1 MNLVP
6 TSPKEKINQIFCIVL
21 LFSSTLFP
29 VRILPGNTRIDSL
42 LIPIAACLL
51 IFQNLNNWQTIWKTH
66 RKILLTLAVFYGW
79 IWVCAVFSPYLK
91 TAIKYNIMY
100 SINILIFL
108 AFLLITFDNNP
119 IDIYHKY
126 HRIIFNFLAL
136 LGFIGIVE
144 YFFPDNWFFDI
155 FGAYD
160 YLGHYPQVS
169 SLMQNPNQFG
179 TVMAIG
185 LGLGMILKKERVIQN
200 YEFYPGMFCL
210 FMSLALAASRNGWIV
225 FVLLIV
231 LGLIYRILTLKEAII
246 YSAIFIFTL
255 LFFPIPTYRL
265 GLKGSEI
272 FPLID
277 WLTQTQAEPGALI
290 PDPQST
296 AMSRFLLWKTAI
308 AQMVQHPITGIG
320 IGVFAEHIGPQVMGR
335 VGLHA
340 HNLFLNIGAETG
352 IPGLLIFLS
361 LLGQIVLQAT
371 WKNGSVMIFVILL
384 LVSQLPDFFIADF
397 TFMMV
402 ALYFLAIA
410 CQQRGREGVGCRV

>member
-1 MNLVP
+1 
-6 TSPKEKINQIFCIVL
+6 
-21 LFSSTLFP
+21 
-29 VRILPGNTRIDSL
+29 
-42 LIPIAACLL
+42 
-51 IFQNLNNWQTIWKTH
+51 
-66 RKILLTLAVFYGW
+66 
-79 IWVCAVFSPYLK
+79 
-91 TAIKYNIMY
+91 MY
-100 SINILIFL
+100 SIDILIFL
-108 AFLLITFDNNP
+108 AFLLITCDANLNN
-119 IDIYHKY
+119 IYHKY
-126 HRIIFNFLAL
+126 HRIIFNFLAV
-136 LGFIGIVE
+136 LGFIGVVE
-144 YFFPDNWFFDI
+144 YFFPDNWFFALL
-155 FGAYD
+155 GAYD

-277 WLTQTQAEPGALI
+277 WLTQTQAEPGAVI

-308 AQMVQHPITGIG
+308 AQIIQHPITGIG

-352 IPGLLIFLS
+352 IPGLLIFLT
-361 LLGQIVLQAT
+361 LLGQIVLKAT
-371 WKNGSVMIFVILL
+371 LKNGPVMIFVILL

-410 CQQRGREGVGCRV
+410 CQQRSRGDEGQGR

>member
-1 MNLVP
+1 MNFAP
-6 TSPKEKINQIFCIVL
+6 ASPKERINQIICIIL

-29 VRILPGNTRIDSL
+29 LRILPGNTRIDSL

-51 IFQNLNNWQTIWKTH
+51 IFQNLTHWQTVWKTN
-66 RKILLTLAVFYGW
+66 RKILLTLTLFYGW
-79 IWVCAVFSPYLK
+79 IWVCAAFSPYVK

-100 SINILIFL
+100 SIDILIFL
-108 AFLLITFDNNP
+108 AFLLMTVDPNLTN
-119 IDIYHKY
+119 IYHKY

-136 LGFIGIVE
+136 LGFFGIVE
-144 YFFPDNWFFDI
+144 YFFPENWFFEV
-155 FGAYD
+155 FGAYN

-185 LGLGMILKKERVIQN
+185 LGLGIILKKARVIQD

-210 FMSLALAASRNGWIV
+210 FMSLALAASRNAWIV
-225 FVLLIV
+225 FVLLMV
-231 LGLIYRILTLKEAII
+231 LGLIYRLLTLKEAII

-265 GLKGSEI
+265 GLRDSEI

-277 WLTQTQAEPGALI
+277 WLTQTQADPSSLI

-296 AMSRFLLWKTAI
+296 AMSRFVLWKTAI
-308 AQMVQHPITGIG
+308 AQIIQHPITGIG

-340 HNLFLNIGAETG
+340 HNIFLNIGAETG
-352 IPGLLIFLS
+352 IPGLLMFLG
-361 LLGQIVLQAT
+361 LLGQIMLQAT
-371 WKNGSVMIFVILL
+371 LKNGPVIIFVILL

-397 TFMMV
+397 TFMIV

-410 CQQRGREGVGCRV
+410 CQQGSRGAGENN

>member
-1 MNLVP
+1 MNFAP
-6 TSPKEKINQIFCIVL
+6 AFPKEKINQILCIVL

-29 VRILPGNTRIDSL
+29 LRILPGNTRIDSL

-51 IFQNLNNWQTIWKTH
+51 IFQNLTHWQTVWKTN
-66 RKILLTLAVFYGW
+66 RKILLTLTLFYGW
-79 IWVCAVFSPYLK
+79 IWVCAAFSPYVK

-100 SINILIFL
+100 SIDILIFL
-108 AFLLITFDNNP
+108 AFLLMTVAHNLTN
-119 IDIYHKY
+119 IYHKY

-136 LGFIGIVE
+136 LGFIGLVE
-144 YFFPDNWFFDI
+144 YFFPENWFFEV
-155 FGAYD
+155 FGAYN

-185 LGLGMILKKERVIQN
+185 LGLGMILKKARVIQD

-210 FMSLALAASRNGWIV
+210 FMSLALAASRNAWIV
-225 FVLLIV
+225 FVLLMV
-231 LGLIYRILTLKEAII
+231 LGLIYRLLTLKEAII

-265 GLKGSEI
+265 GLRDSEI

-277 WLTQTQAEPGALI
+277 WLTQTQAEPRGSI

-308 AQMVQHPITGIG
+308 AQIIQHPITGIG
-320 IGVFAEHIGPQVMGR
+320 IGVFAEHISPQVMGR

-340 HNLFLNIGAETG
+340 HNIFLNIGAETG
-352 IPGLLIFLS
+352 IPGLLIFLG
-361 LLGQIVLQAT
+361 LLGQIMLQAT
-371 WKNGSVMIFVILL
+371 LKNGPVIIFVILL

-397 TFMMV
+397 TFMIV

-410 CQQRGREGVGCRV
+410 CQQGSEGVGCRV